1 MDAYQQ
7 YRARAEERLRQAQR
21 APEQHRPVLLEM
33 ACTLLR
39 MAEDAR
45 SGKME
50 DGRPFDVDLA
60 HSWRSLPQHQI

>member
-39 MAEDAR
+39 IAEDA
-45 SGKME
+45 SSCYE
-50 DGRPFDVDLA
+50 DWWPFDADLA